1 MTLDLMMAFRCNT
14 RSKFMKEK
22 IDELGFILVENFYS
36 EKDTV
41 KRMKRQVKDWEIYLL
56 AKLWRNWNLCTLQQ
70 VGM

>member
-1 MTLDLMMAFRCNT
+1 
-14 RSKFMKEK
+14 MKEK
-22 IDELGFILVENFYS
+22 IDELGFIIVEIFYS

-56 AKLWRNWNLCTLQQ
+56 AKLWRNWNLCILQQ

>member
-1 MTLDLMMAFRCNT
+1 
-14 RSKFMKEK
+14 MKEK
-22 IDELGFILVENFYS
+22 IDELGFIIVEIFYS